1 METTK
6 AHLVPPASWGEPLAL
21 TPQCQASCLLGGH
34 SELYAGDP
42 EVLGDMCVSHGVR

>member
-6 AHLVPPASWGEPLAL
+6 AHLAPLASWGGPLAL

-34 SELYAGDP
+34 SELYTGDT
-42 EVLGDMCVSHGVR
+42 EALGDMCVSRGVQ